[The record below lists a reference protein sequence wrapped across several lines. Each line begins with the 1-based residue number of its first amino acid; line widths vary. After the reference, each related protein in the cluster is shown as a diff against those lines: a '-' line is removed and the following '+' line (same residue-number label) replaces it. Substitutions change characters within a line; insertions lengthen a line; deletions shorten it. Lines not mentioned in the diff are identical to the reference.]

1 MRSTLPAFNEVWQR
15 QFRSGFLKQLQD
27 FPAETKF
34 LIGCSGGVDSMLLLH
49 LMFFLCPEKIRGIYV
64 DHQLQSGSAE
74 WGRFVQHEC
83 QKLSIPCIVQPV
95 IVAQGNLE
103 NQAREARYQA
113 YLKHLQPNEILVL
126 AHHQQDQAETLMLRL
141 LSGAGVDGLSAMK
154 RVDIREDL
162 TIWRPLLDISREQI
176 CQWAADLNIQ
186 NIEDPSNQNNDYDRA
201 WARQILWP
209 LLSERFPKMQA
220 ALARTTDLMQDAQE
234 ILQDVLRQDTDVC
247 IQDNIL
253 DLSKFSELSLAR
265 QRQLLSNWM
274 KGGGQYRPTLD
285 MVQRLQREV
294 IHVRAD
300 AQAALHW
307 QGFYY
312 VRYQQL
318 VYKLSKEIY
327 LAGQQPF
334 SGEQQMIFRLQD
346 RIDLPSGQFQI
357 QSAVI
362 GLSLDLLNQH
372 LKLTQR
378 QGGEK
383 IHLCGRVGSW
393 PLKKAIQDAQ
403 IFPWMRHTIQILSI
417 DDVMLGVFTPK
428 GFWLAESA
436 YCEVEGWQPISVS
449 SISEHKDEH

>member
-49 LMFFLCPEKIRGIYV
+49 LMFFLCPEKIRAIYV
-64 DHQLQSGSAE
+64 DHHLQSISAE
-74 WGRFVQHEC
+74 WGSFVQQEC
-83 QKLSIPCIVQPV
+83 HKLNIPCIVQPV
-95 IVAQGNLE
+95 EVAQGNLE

-154 RVDIREDL
+154 RVDVREDL
-162 TIWRPLLDISREQI
+162 TLWRPLLDISREQI
-176 CQWAADLNIQ
+176 CQWATDLNIQ
-186 NIEDPSNQNNDYDRA
+186 NIEDPTNQDSYYDRA

-209 LLSERFPKMQA
+209 LLSARFPKMQS
-220 ALARTTDLMQDAQE
+220 ALVRTADLMQDTQE
-234 ILQDVLRQDTDVC
+234 ILQDVLQQDTQTC
-247 IQDNIL
+247 IQNNIL
-253 DLSKFSELSLAR
+253 NLSKFSELSLAR

-274 KGGGQYRPTLD
+274 KGEGQYRPSLD

-294 IHVRAD
+294 IHARPD

-327 LAGQQPF
+327 LADQQPF
-334 SGEQQMIFRLQD
+334 PIEQQIIFKLQD
-346 RIDLPSGQFQI
+346 CIDLPSGQFKI
-357 QSAVI
+357 QSADI
-362 GLSLDLLNQH
+362 GLSPNLLNQH

-383 IHLCGRVGSW
+383 IHLYGRIGSW

-436 YCEVEGWQPISVS
+436 YCEAEGWLPISVS

>member
-49 LMFFLCPEKIRGIYV
+49 LMFFLCPEKIRAIYV

-274 KGGGQYRPTLD
+274 KGEGQYRPTLD

-346 RIDLPSGQFQI
+346 CIDLPSGQFQI
-357 QSAVI
+357 QAAAI

>member
-1 MRSTLPAFNEVWQR
+1 
-15 QFRSGFLKQLQD
+15 
-27 FPAETKF
+27 
-34 LIGCSGGVDSMLLLH
+34 MLLLH
-49 LMFFLCPEKIRGIYV
+49 LMFFLYPEKIRAIYV
-64 DHQLQSGSAE
+64 DHQLQRVSGE
-74 WGRFVQHEC
+74 WGNFVQLEC
-83 QKLSIPCIVQPV
+83 QKLNIPCIVQPV
-95 IVAQGNLE
+95 EVVQGNLE

-113 YLKHLQPNEILVL
+113 YLQHLQPNEILVL

-154 RVDIREDL
+154 RIDVRDVL

-176 CQWAADLNIQ
+176 CQWAADLKIQ
-186 NIEDPSNQNNDYDRA
+186 NIEDPTNQDSYYDRA

-220 ALARTTDLMQDAQE
+220 AMVRTADLMQDAQE
-234 ILQDVLRQDTDVC
+234 ILQDVLQQDANTC

-253 DLSKFSELSLAR
+253 DLSKFSKLSLAR

-274 KGGGQYRPTLD
+274 KGEVQYRPSLD

-294 IHVRAD
+294 IHARPD

-327 LAGQQPF
+327 LADQQSFPT
-334 SGEQQMIFRLQD
+334 EQQIIFKRQD
-346 RIDLPSGQFQI
+346 HIDLPSGQFQI
-357 QSAVI
+357 QSADI
-362 GLSLDLLNQH
+362 GLSPSLLNQH

-383 IHLCGRVGSW
+383 IHLHGRVGSW

-436 YCEVEGWQPISVS
+436 YCEVEGWLPISVS

>member
-49 LMFFLCPEKIRGIYV
+49 LMFFLCPEKIRAIYV

-95 IVAQGNLE
+95 KVTQGNLE

-113 YLKHLQPNEILVL
+113 YLKHLQSNEILVL

-209 LLSERFPKMQA
+209 LLSERFSKMQA

-234 ILQDVLRQDTDVC
+234 ILQDVLRQDTAVC

-274 KGGGQYRPTLD
+274 KGEGQYRPALD

-294 IHVRAD
+294 IHARTD

-334 SGEQQMIFRLQD
+334 PGEQQMIFRLQD

-357 QSAVI
+357 QSAAI

-383 IHLCGRVGSW
+383 IHLYGRVGSW

-436 YCEVEGWQPISVS
+436 YCEVEGWQPVSVS

>member
-49 LMFFLCPEKIRGIYV
+49 LMFFLCPEKIRAIYV

-357 QSAVI
+357 QSAAI

>member
-49 LMFFLCPEKIRGIYV
+49 LMFFLCPEKIRAIYV

-113 YLKHLQPNEILVL
+113 YLKHLQSNEILVL

-234 ILQDVLRQDTDVC
+234 ILQDVLRQDTAVC

-274 KGGGQYRPTLD
+274 KGEGQYRPALD

-294 IHVRAD
+294 IHARAD

-357 QSAVI
+357 QAAAI

-383 IHLCGRVGSW
+383 IHLYGRVGSW

-436 YCEVEGWQPISVS
+436 YCEVEGWQPVSVS
-449 SISEHKDEH
+449 SNSEHKDEH

>member
-1 MRSTLPAFNEVWQR
+1 
-15 QFRSGFLKQLQD
+15 
-27 FPAETKF
+27 
-34 LIGCSGGVDSMLLLH
+34 MLLLH
-49 LMFFLCPEKIRGIYV
+49 LMFFLCPEKIRAIYV

-274 KGGGQYRPTLD
+274 KGEGQYRPTLD

-357 QSAVI
+357 QAAAI

>member
-1 MRSTLPAFNEVWQR
+1 
-15 QFRSGFLKQLQD
+15 
-27 FPAETKF
+27 
-34 LIGCSGGVDSMLLLH
+34 MLLLH
-49 LMFFLCPEKIRGIYV
+49 LMFFLCPEKIRAIYV

-274 KGGGQYRPTLD
+274 KGGGQYRPALD

-357 QSAVI
+357 QAAAI

-436 YCEVEGWQPISVS
+436 YCEVEGWQPVSVS

>member
-1 MRSTLPAFNEVWQR
+1 
-15 QFRSGFLKQLQD
+15 
-27 FPAETKF
+27 
-34 LIGCSGGVDSMLLLH
+34 MLLLH
-49 LMFFLCPEKIRGIYV
+49 LMFFLCPEKIRAIYV

-274 KGGGQYRPTLD
+274 KGEDSIG
-285 MVQRLQREV
+285 
-294 IHVRAD
+294 
-300 AQAALHW
+300 LHW
-307 QGFYY
+307 IWYSACNVKSFMY
-312 VRYQQL
+312 V
-318 VYKLSKEIY
+318 
-327 LAGQQPF
+327 
-334 SGEQQMIFRLQD
+334 QMPRRLC
-346 RIDLPSGQFQI
+346 IGKVFI
-357 QSAVI
+357 MCVI
-362 GLSLDLLNQH
+362 S
-372 LKLTQR
+372 
-378 QGGEK
+378 
-383 IHLCGRVGSW
+383 SW
-393 PLKKAIQDAQ
+393 
-403 IFPWMRHTIQILSI
+403 
-417 DDVMLGVFTPK
+417 
-428 GFWLAESA
+428 
-436 YCEVEGWQPISVS
+436 
-449 SISEHKDEH
+449 SISSVKKFIWQVNSHFLANSR

>member
-49 LMFFLCPEKIRGIYV
+49 LMFFLCPEKIRAIYV
-64 DHQLQSGSAE
+64 DHQLQSPSAE
-74 WGRFVQHEC
+74 WGQFVQQEC
-83 QKLSIPCIVQPV
+83 QKLNIPSIVQPV
-95 IVAQGNLE
+95 EVAQGNLE

-113 YLKHLQPNEILVL
+113 YLQHLQPNEILVL

-154 RVDIREDL
+154 RVDVREDL
-162 TIWRPLLDISREQI
+162 TLWRPLLDVSREQI
-176 CQWAADLNIQ
+176 CQWVADLNIQ
-186 NIEDPSNQNNDYDRA
+186 NIEDPTNQNHYYDRA

-234 ILQDVLRQDTDVC
+234 ILQDVLQQDTQTC

-253 DLSKFSELSLAR
+253 DLSKFSKLSLAR

-274 KGGGQYRPTLD
+274 KGEGQYRPALD

-294 IHVRAD
+294 IHARAD

-312 VRYQQL
+312 VRYQQQ

-327 LAGQQPF
+327 LADQQPLP
-334 SGEQQMIFRLQD
+334 GEQQTNFRLQE

-357 QSAVI
+357 QPAAI

-383 IHLCGRVGSW
+383 IHLQGRVGSW

-436 YCEVEGWQPISVS
+436 YCEAEGWRPILVS

>member
-1 MRSTLPAFNEVWQR
+1 
-15 QFRSGFLKQLQD
+15 
-27 FPAETKF
+27 
-34 LIGCSGGVDSMLLLH
+34 MLLLH
-49 LMFFLCPEKIRGIYV
+49 LMFFLCPEKIRAIYV

-162 TIWRPLLDISREQI
+162 TLWRPLLDISREQI

-220 ALARTTDLMQDAQE
+220 ALARTTDLMQDTQE
-234 ILQDVLRQDTDVC
+234 ILQDLLRQDTAVC

-357 QSAVI
+357 QAAAI

>member
-1 MRSTLPAFNEVWQR
+1 
-15 QFRSGFLKQLQD
+15 
-27 FPAETKF
+27 
-34 LIGCSGGVDSMLLLH
+34 MLLLH
-49 LMFFLCPEKIRGIYV
+49 LMFFLCPEKIRAIYV

-74 WGRFVQHEC
+74 WGRFVQHAC

-209 LLSERFPKMQA
+209 LLSERFPKMHA

-357 QSAVI
+357 QSAAI

>member
-1 MRSTLPAFNEVWQR
+1 
-15 QFRSGFLKQLQD
+15 
-27 FPAETKF
+27 
-34 LIGCSGGVDSMLLLH
+34 MLLLH
-49 LMFFLCPEKIRGIYV
+49 LMFFLCPEKIRAIYV

-113 YLKHLQPNEILVL
+113 YLKHLQSNEILVL

-274 KGGGQYRPTLD
+274 KGEGQYRPALD

-357 QSAVI
+357 QAAAI

-372 LKLTQR
+372 LKMTQR

-436 YCEVEGWQPISVS
+436 YCEVEGWQPVSVS